1 MGQVISY
8 VKSFISNETDLN
20 NNGVPDRDE
29 IVKYNLEKL
38 DKKELKE
45 NEKKLKNKKKIF
57 KKLLK

>member
-29 IVKYNLEKL
+29 IVKYVLEDL
-38 DKKELKE
+38 LISYYTHVIIM
-45 NEKKLKNKKKIF
+45 LYVKNVKF
-57 KKLLK
+57 L

>member
-29 IVKYNLEKL
+29 IVKYVLEQL

-45 NEKKLKNKKKIF
+45 NQKKLKNKKKIF

>member
-29 IVKYNLEKL
+29 IVKYVLEQL